1 MDLKQH
7 KTKKGS
13 IAIKSFFIFLAVNL
27 IGLAVALI
35 LESGLGCE
43 PIGLLCDGV
52 AHALSI
58 PFGRGCFIYN
68 LLSGFFIDFYGD
80 ILLGFALGQQDILI
94 AVIVFA
100 VGELMMAAAFA
111 LLMELKLGMTALDA
125 FLVKIEELL
134 HIPYAFLKIGMDIC
148 FVITGYLLGGT
159 FGIGTI
165 VSAILTGI
173 LVKQW
178 AKIFGWLKKEAQG
191 IYARGGESNYEEV

>member
-13 IAIKSFFIFLAVNL
+13 IAIKSFFIFSTIILALLVAKKNL
-27 IGLAVALI
+27 GMGTVVY
-35 LESGLGCE
+35 G
-43 PIGLLCDGV
+43 
-52 AHALSI
+52 
-58 PFGRGCFIYN
+58 